1 LLRGAEI
8 TGVFWGEAVRRAP
21 ERHRANMLQVLDW
34 VAAGRLK
41 PRIHATYPLDQIGE
55 ALSVLERRE
64 ATGKVVVT
72 IAS

>member
-1 LLRGAEI
+1 MAGVLL
-8 TGVFWGEAVRRAP
+8 GEAVRRAP

-41 PRIHATYPLDQIGE
+41 PHIHGTYPSDQIGE

-72 IAS
+72 MAS